1 MADLNDADELDS
13 QDAEGKN
20 YFCAAIDT
28 LCLYCLTAPQ
38 LPGDVS
44 SLGTQLADITV
55 EIDMPEEEA
64 GDTCEAGGGSDRDSP
79 SVLRRLV
86 PAIPAPAHLAYP
98 RYQQ

>member
-13 QDAEGKN
+13 QDAG
-20 YFCAAIDT
+20 
-28 LCLYCLTAPQ
+28 APQ

-98 RYQQ
+98 RYQHSFSSKDIF